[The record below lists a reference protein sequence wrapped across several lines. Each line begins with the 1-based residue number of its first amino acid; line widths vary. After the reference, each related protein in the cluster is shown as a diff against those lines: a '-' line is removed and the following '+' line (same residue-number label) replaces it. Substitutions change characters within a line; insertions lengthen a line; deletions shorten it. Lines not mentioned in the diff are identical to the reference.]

1 MIFTF
6 LKFLILSFLFFSV
19 TNEIADVYL
28 HFYDILTPL
37 ELEHMRHFLIII
49 IGHSNFLNICEDLIY
64 LFNHNVWFSLYESHS
79 PSYFICYNTT
89 NPQSLATVLEID
101 INQIQHFT

>member
-1 MIFTF
+1 M
-6 LKFLILSFLFFSV
+6 
-19 TNEIADVYL
+19 
-28 HFYDILTPL
+28 TPL